1 VVGIDTVVL
10 GGGIMSAGDQ
20 VLKPLEAALAK
31 RLTLVSA
38 QEVTLVKAAL
48 GGHAGAIGAA
58 LAARVAG
65 QTRSR

>member
-1 VVGIDTVVL
+1 
-10 GGGIMSAGDQ
+10 MSAGDQ